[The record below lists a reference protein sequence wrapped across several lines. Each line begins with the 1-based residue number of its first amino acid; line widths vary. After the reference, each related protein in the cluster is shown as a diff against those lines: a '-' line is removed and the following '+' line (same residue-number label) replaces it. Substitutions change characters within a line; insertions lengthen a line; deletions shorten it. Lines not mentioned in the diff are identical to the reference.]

1 MEAAIKVATCVFN
14 LRNDSSDQLN
24 LYLEPEG
31 CGFRLP
37 PGKVVEVRLFGQKHP
52 VEMKYSID
60 GSGVR
65 AVSFWPESG
74 EFELFFDGKS
84 VWEQL

>member
-1 MEAAIKVATCVFN
+1 MFN
-14 LRNDSSDQLN
+14 LRNDSSDKLI

-31 CGFRLP
+31 CKFQLP
-37 PGKVVEVRLFGQKHP
+37 PGKVVEVRLFSQKHP
-52 VEMKYSID
+52 IEMNYSID
-60 GSGVR
+60 ENGTR

-84 VWEQL
+84 VWDYL

>member
-1 MEAAIKVATCVFN
+1 MEVVIKTPTCVFN
-14 LRNDSSDQLN
+14 LCNDSSDPLN

-31 CGFRLP
+31 CKFQLH

-60 GSGVR
+60 ELGVK

-74 EFELFFDGKS
+74 GFELFFDGKS
-84 VWEQL
+84 VWDQL